1 MRDWLN
7 DLGRV
12 AGRVL
17 RQLIRDPRFLVLS
30 AIVPVLLV
38 LLLDGLFGSI
48 PTFMALRI
56 RIEVYALPAAGF
68 FIFFLTYI
76 LCTIVLVRE
85 RREGTLSRMFAAG
98 YRRSSVVLGYVA
110 GYSTIAVIQTALVLA
125 TTVLTFDIA
134 LGSHMIGVVA
144 TILIL
149 SVVSLALGVFV
160 STLARTEG
168 QIFPSIPLII
178 VPAILLS
185 GLIIPLDDLHYTLR
199 AVSYL
204 IPLTYAEN
212 VLIGVMRDGRALTDL
227 AGSFLL
233 LFGYGVVL
241 LVVASLTVREGD

>member
-1 MRDWLN
+1 
-7 DLGRV
+7 V

-30 AIVPVLLV
+30 AIVPVILV
-38 LLLDGLFGSI
+38 LLLEALFDSV
-48 PTFMALRI
+48 PSFMALRI
-56 RIEVYALPAAGF
+56 RIAAYALPAAGF

-98 YRRSSVVLGYVA
+98 YRRWSVVLGYVA
-110 GYSTIAVIQTALVLA
+110 GYSTIAVVQTALVLV

-134 LGSHMIGVVA
+134 PGAHLAVVVA
-144 TILIL
+144 TILLL
-149 SVVSLALGVFV
+149 SVVSLSLGVFV

-185 GLIIPLDDLHYTLR
+185 GLIIPLDELHYALR
-199 AVSYL
+199 GLAYL

-212 VLIGVMRDGRALTDL
+212 VLVGVMRDGRSLAEV
-227 AGSFLL
+227 AGSLALL
-233 LFGYGVVL
+233 LAYGVAL
-241 LVVASLTVREGD
+241 LVVASLTIRERG